1 MTNFSWFYTS
11 SQHFQCVFIK
21 LLNNQKLINYCSLVI
36 AHCYSAQAFPS
47 PYKRGSTVLLNCNC
61 QHALYKVSS
70 TIKLHIQ
77 PFSFVL
83 LQFSCDLLQ
92 QLARTICV
100 SF

>member
-1 MTNFSWFYTS
+1 MGSSLITLVKSNPGQCKWGVKVWKERFYCT
-11 SQHFQCVFIK
+11 VK
-21 LLNNQKLINYCSLVI
+21 LKALKICPI
-36 AHCYSAQAFPS
+36 F
-47 PYKRGSTVLLNCNC
+47 NC

-92 QLARTICV
+92 QLAHTICV
-100 SF
+100 SFQIRLREIRLRKM